1 MKILFCIFQII
12 FSTNEGPRWIC
23 VFLALPSTHSWPS
36 GGMDILFGGQKS
48 LTVDFEGST
57 VLDLILYLK
66 NNKLTE
72 REELFVIDNHL
83 YASFSLLFQIILIF
97 VFLDVLAFLSS
108 SMIAIGK
115 SLNRKTHNWRYS
127 SSFSLGFDKIGWWFY
142 SLLIYAS
149 RRLNCVLLNATN
161 FL

>member
-1 MKILFCIFQII
+1 
-12 FSTNEGPRWIC
+12 
-23 VFLALPSTHSWPS
+23 
-36 GGMDILFGGQKS
+36 MDILFGGQKS

-57 VLDLILYLK
+57 VIDLILYLK

-83 YASFSLLFQIILIF
+83 YASISLLFQIILIF

-115 SLNRKTHNWRYS
+115 SLNRKTHN
-127 SSFSLGFDKIGWWFY
+127 
-142 SLLIYAS
+142 
-149 RRLNCVLLNATN
+149 
-161 FL
+161 

>member
-1 MKILFCIFQII
+1 
-12 FSTNEGPRWIC
+12 
-23 VFLALPSTHSWPS
+23 
-36 GGMDILFGGQKS
+36 MDILFGGQKS

-83 YASFSLLFQIILIF
+83 YASISLLFQIILIF

-108 SMIAIGK
+108 SMIVTGK
-115 SLNRKTHNWRYS
+115 SLNRKTHN
-127 SSFSLGFDKIGWWFY
+127 
-142 SLLIYAS
+142 
-149 RRLNCVLLNATN
+149 
-161 FL
+161 

>member
-1 MKILFCIFQII
+1 
-12 FSTNEGPRWIC
+12 
-23 VFLALPSTHSWPS
+23 
-36 GGMDILFGGQKS
+36 MDILFGGQKS

-83 YASFSLLFQIILIF
+83 YASISLLFPNFHIF

-108 SMIAIGK
+108 SMIVTGK
-115 SLNRKTHNWRYS
+115 SLNRKTHN
-127 SSFSLGFDKIGWWFY
+127 
-142 SLLIYAS
+142 
-149 RRLNCVLLNATN
+149 
-161 FL
+161 

>member
-1 MKILFCIFQII
+1 
-12 FSTNEGPRWIC
+12 
-23 VFLALPSTHSWPS
+23 
-36 GGMDILFGGQKS
+36 MDILFGGQKS

-83 YASFSLLFQIILIF
+83 YAYISLLFQIILIF

-115 SLNRKTHNWRYS
+115 SLNRKTHN
-127 SSFSLGFDKIGWWFY
+127 
-142 SLLIYAS
+142 
-149 RRLNCVLLNATN
+149 
-161 FL
+161 

>member
-1 MKILFCIFQII
+1 
-12 FSTNEGPRWIC
+12 
-23 VFLALPSTHSWPS
+23 
-36 GGMDILFGGQKS
+36 MDILFGGQKS
-48 LTVDFEGST
+48 LTADFEGST

-83 YASFSLLFQIILIF
+83 YASISLLFQIILIF

-115 SLNRKTHNWRYS
+115 SLNRKTHS
-127 SSFSLGFDKIGWWFY
+127 
-142 SLLIYAS
+142 
-149 RRLNCVLLNATN
+149 
-161 FL
+161 

>member
-1 MKILFCIFQII
+1 
-12 FSTNEGPRWIC
+12 
-23 VFLALPSTHSWPS
+23 
-36 GGMDILFGGQKS
+36 MDILFGGQKS

-83 YASFSLLFQIILIF
+83 YASISLLFQIILIF

-108 SMIAIGK
+108 SMIVIGK
-115 SLNRKTHNWRYS
+115 SLNRKTHN
-127 SSFSLGFDKIGWWFY
+127 
-142 SLLIYAS
+142 
-149 RRLNCVLLNATN
+149 
-161 FL
+161 

>member
-1 MKILFCIFQII
+1 
-12 FSTNEGPRWIC
+12 
-23 VFLALPSTHSWPS
+23 
-36 GGMDILFGGQKS
+36 MDILFGGQKS

-83 YASFSLLFQIILIF
+83 YASIFLLFQIILIF

-115 SLNRKTHNWRYS
+115 SLNRKTHS
-127 SSFSLGFDKIGWWFY
+127 
-142 SLLIYAS
+142 
-149 RRLNCVLLNATN
+149 
-161 FL
+161 

>member
-1 MKILFCIFQII
+1 
-12 FSTNEGPRWIC
+12 
-23 VFLALPSTHSWPS
+23 
-36 GGMDILFGGQKS
+36 MDILFGGQKS

-57 VLDLILYLK
+57 VIDLILYLK

-83 YASFSLLFQIILIF
+83 YASISLLFQIILIF

-115 SLNRKTHNWRYS
+115 SLNRKTHS
-127 SSFSLGFDKIGWWFY
+127 
-142 SLLIYAS
+142 
-149 RRLNCVLLNATN
+149 
-161 FL
+161 

>member
-1 MKILFCIFQII
+1 
-12 FSTNEGPRWIC
+12 
-23 VFLALPSTHSWPS
+23 
-36 GGMDILFGGQKS
+36 MDILFGGQKS
-48 LTVDFEGST
+48 LTIDFEGST

-83 YASFSLLFQIILIF
+83 YASISLLFQIILIF

-115 SLNRKTHNWRYS
+115 SLNRKTHS
-127 SSFSLGFDKIGWWFY
+127 
-142 SLLIYAS
+142 
-149 RRLNCVLLNATN
+149 
-161 FL
+161 